1 MESTK
6 KNKTIIVILAV
17 LLISMIGIWLS
28 VVFNMFADKSIVRSN
43 GFASALKLPPLLEDE
58 DPDPSVARYTLNAQY
73 GETIFMN
80 NLPAPTMG
88 YNGSYLGPIL
98 RMKQGEKV
106 SIRVNNSMD
115 EETTVHW
122 HGLVVPGEQ
131 DGGPHQVI
139 EPGESWTPSFTVAQ
153 PAATLWY
160 HPHALKT
167 TSTQV
172 YYGLA
177 GLIYIEDESQMSK
190 SLPNEYGVNDF
201 PLIVQ
206 DRNFNSDGSL
216 SYRTD
221 MMGILPGNTV
231 LVNGTLKPY
240 LDIRREEVR
249 FRVLNGSNSENFV
262 FRLSDGSSFR
272 QIATDG
278 GFMREPVV
286 SKTLT
291 LSPGERAEVLVD
303 FRNVDA
309 EAVNLLLYDT
319 PILKLRLSGKPLG
332 EARDTIPQ
340 SDAADIP
347 VGANPRERV
356 FIMESMGINGTIN
369 GKSFDQHRIDE
380 EIGLNETEIWTIYS
394 RRGMMMRSGGHPFHV
409 HGTQFQVISRNG
421 KEPPKEER
429 GFKDTVFVDEGEEVR
444 IKIRFTQ
451 TGVFMYHCHILE
463 HEENGMMGQVKVI
476 P

>member
-1 MESTK
+1 MEHIK
-6 KNKTIIVILAV
+6 KNKTIIAILTV
-17 LLISMIGIWLS
+17 LLISLIGLWLS
-28 VVFNMFADKSIVRSN
+28 VIFNMFSEKRIVLSN
-43 GFASALKLPPLLEDE
+43 GFTTALKLPLLLEDE

-73 GETIFMN
+73 GETVFMK
-80 NLPAPTMG
+80 NLPASTMG

-98 RMKQGEKV
+98 KMKQGEKV
-106 SIRVNNSMD
+106 SIRVNNELD

-160 HPHALKT
+160 HPHALRT
-167 TSTQV
+167 TATQV
-172 YYGLA
+172 YFGLA
-177 GLIYIEDESQMSK
+177 GLIYVEDESQTSR
-190 SLPNEYGVNDF
+190 SLPDEYGVNDF

-206 DRNFNSDGSL
+206 DRNFNSDGSI

-231 LVNGTLKPY
+231 LVNGTLNPY
-240 LDIRREEVR
+240 LDIRREVVR
-249 FRVLNGSNSENFV
+249 FRVLNASNSENFV

-278 GFMREPVV
+278 GFMREPLL

-303 FRNVDA
+303 FREVSA
-309 EAVNLLLYDT
+309 ETVNLLLGNT
-319 PILKLRLSGKPLG
+319 PILKLRLSGNPTG
-332 EARDTIPQ
+332 EARETIPQ
-340 SDAADIP
+340 PDAADIP
-347 VGANPRERV
+347 IGANPRERV
-356 FIMESMGINGTIN
+356 FILESMGITGTIN
-369 GKSFDQHRIDE
+369 GKSFNQHRIDE
-380 EIGLNETEIWTIYS
+380 EIALNETEIWTIYS
-394 RRGMMMRSGGHPFHV
+394 RGGMMMQSGGHPFHV

-421 KEPPKEER
+421 KEPPKEEQ

-451 TGVFMYHCHILE
+451 PGVFMYHCHILE
-463 HEENGMMGQVKVI
+463 HEENGMMGQIKVI